1 MISSGNRRLH
11 LSLFTIPRIQLVKN
25 KVYLFLKVAGTDS
38 MQQCEVVFI
47 QGNTL
52 QYSISLLFER
62 LSIELVGK
70 WVRDLTET
78 GMSSGR

>member
-1 MISSGNRRLH
+1 M
-11 LSLFTIPRIQLVKN
+11 
-25 KVYLFLKVAGTDS
+25 AGTDS

-47 QGNTL
+47 QGYTL